1 MDRPVVTGIDSR
13 SVSVS
18 VSDVADQRR
27 DKGEGGLYQR
37 HDHPTCPPIVDGER
51 PSHRCHGRWVGTVD
65 VMIDGK
71 RRRKTVY
78 GRTQA
83 DARVKLAKARRDKQ
97 DGTLILSTT
106 RVGQWL
112 NHWLEHIAGPRLKP
126 QTIRGYRGYLDHEL
140 IPALGEKRLTDLRP
154 EHIRNL
160 HADMR
165 KRGLSE
171 ATVRQAHAILRRAL
185 RDALNDGKIVS
196 NPATRVD
203 APKTKKNKRKGFTID
218 QARAV
223 LTAAGDDPR
232 WWLALFYGMRQGE
245 VLGLDW
251 ADVDFERHILTVSQS
266 LQRDVGG
273 SLIIGTPKSEASHRA
288 LPLLP
293 QVEIRLQLR
302 WAEAGE
308 PTAGL
313 VFHRDG
319 KPIQPKRDWTAWR
332 ELIDRACVPP
342 AAPLPYIALHAAR
355 NTAASLMEA
364 AGISE
369 RMTMQILG
377 HSQVQITH
385 GYQTAELSRM
395 AVGLGSAEDL
405 LGLPAPTPRTPP
417 STP

>member
-1 MDRPVVTGIDSR
+1 MGEH
-13 SVSVS
+13 
-18 VSDVADQRR
+18 RR

-37 HDHPTCPPIVDGER
+37 HDHVSCPPLVDGKR
-51 PSHRCHGRWVGTVD
+51 ADHRCRGRWVGTVE
-65 VMIDGK
+65 VVIDGT

-83 DARVKLAKARRDKQ
+83 DARVKLARARRDKQ

-140 IPALGEKRLTDLRP
+140 IPALGDKRLTDLRP
-154 EHIRNL
+154 EHIRKL

-165 KRGLSE
+165 ARGLSE

-203 APKTKKNKRKGFTID
+203 APKTKKNRRKGFTVD

-223 LTAAGDDPR
+223 LTAAGDAPR

-245 VLGLDW
+245 ALGLDW
-251 ADVDFERHILTVSQS
+251 ADVDFERHVLTVQQS
-266 LQRDVGG
+266 LQRDVDG
-273 SLIIGTPKSEASHRA
+273 SLILGAPKSESSNRV

-293 QVEIRLQLR
+293 QVEIRLRLR
-302 WAEAGE
+302 WADEGE
-308 PTAGL
+308 PRSGL
-313 VFHRDG
+313 VFHNGG
-319 KPIQPKRDWTAWR
+319 KPVQPKRDWTAWR

-395 AVGLGSAEDL
+395 AAGLESAEHL
-405 LGLPAPTPRTPP
+405 LGLPSPSRGTPP